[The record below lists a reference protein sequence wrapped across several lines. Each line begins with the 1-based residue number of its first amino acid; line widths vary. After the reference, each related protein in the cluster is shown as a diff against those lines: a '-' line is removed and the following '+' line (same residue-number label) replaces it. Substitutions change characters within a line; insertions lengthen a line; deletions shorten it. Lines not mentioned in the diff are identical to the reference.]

1 MDVNGRIGAIVDRRT
16 DELLALRRQLHQHPE
31 LAFEEHETAKAV
43 TGFLAKLGIPFK
55 AGVGRTGVVAVL
67 EGAQPGRT
75 VGIRADMDALP
86 VHEETGLP
94 YASKIAGKMHACG
107 HDAHTVIALGVAA
120 ALSELRGELHGRIK
134 FIFQPAEE
142 TLSGAVAMIKD
153 GVLDDAPKMDVILGY
168 HNWPPLKAGAVGYHP
183 ENVMA
188 SADAFDLTIKGRGG
202 HAAHPHLAIDA
213 LAAAAYF
220 VTQVQTIVS
229 REIAPLSPAV
239 ITIGEM
245 HAGTARNVVAGEAV
259 LKASV
264 RTQESGLSD
273 KIEAAVRRLLKG
285 LEESM
290 RVETDLKWQRMAPVL
305 RNHKPTLER
314 VLTIARDALG
324 ADNVVNL
331 NQASMGSEDFAWFA
345 EKIPAAHLR
354 IGSKIDG
361 LDTAI
366 HRSNYDCHDLTIP
379 TGVKVV
385 ARAALELAKG

>member
-1 MDVNGRIGAIVDRRT
+1 
-16 DELLALRRQLHQHPE
+16 
-31 LAFEEHETAKAV
+31 
-43 TGFLAKLGIPFK
+43 
-55 AGVGRTGVVAVL
+55 
-67 EGAQPGRT
+67 
-75 VGIRADMDALP
+75 LP

-168 HNWPPLKAGAVGYHP
+168 HNWPLLKAGAVGFHP

-213 LAAAAYF
+213 LVAAAHF
-220 VTQVQTIVS
+220 VTQAQTVVS
-229 REIAPLSPAV
+229 REIAPLSAAV
-239 ITIGEM
+239 LSIGEL
-245 HAGTARNVVAGEAV
+245 HAGTARNVVASEAV

-264 RTQESGLSD
+264 RTQEAGLSD
-273 KIEAAVRRLLKG
+273 KIEAAVRRLLRG
-285 LEESM
+285 IEESM
-290 RVETDLKWQRMAPVL
+290 RVETDLKWQRMTPVL
-305 RNHKPTLER
+305 RNDKAILER
-314 VLTIARDALG
+314 VLNVARDVLG
-324 ADNVVNL
+324 PDNVVNL
-331 NQASMGSEDFAWFA
+331 NQASMGSEDYAWFA
-345 EKIPAAHLR
+345 EKIPSAHLR
-354 IGSKIDG
+354 IGSKIEG

-385 ARAALELAKG
+385 ASAALDLAKG

>member
-1 MDVNGRIGAIVDRRT
+1 MDVNTRLSAIVDRRT
-16 DELLALRRQLHQHPE
+16 DELLALRRRIHQHPE

-43 TGFLAKLGIPFK
+43 TGFLGKLGIPFK
-55 AGVGRTGVVAVL
+55 TGIGKTGVVAVL
-67 EGAQPGRT
+67 EGAKPGRT

-94 YASKIAGKMHACG
+94 YASKISGKMHACG
-107 HDAHTVIALGVAA
+107 HDAHTAIALGVAA

-142 TLSGAVAMIKD
+142 TLSGAAAMIKD
-153 GVLDDAPKMDVILGY
+153 GVLDDAPKMDAILGY

-220 VTQVQTIVS
+220 VTQVQTVVS
-229 REIAPLSPAV
+229 REIAPLAPAV
-239 ITIGEM
+239 VTIGEM

-264 RTQESGLSD
+264 RTQEAGLSD
-273 KIEAAVRRLLKG
+273 KIETAVRRLLAG
-285 LEESM
+285 LEKSM
-290 RVETDLKWQRMAPVL
+290 RVETELKWQRMAPVL
-305 RNHKPTLER
+305 RNDKPTLDR
-314 VLTIARDALG
+314 VLAIARDVLG

-345 EKIPAAHLR
+345 ERIPAAHLR

-385 ARAALELAKG
+385 ARAALDLARG